1 MNDIDDMT
9 SDRVAGLLR
18 HQAGTLFGKYRGT
31 VSTVGTADDLGRI
44 KAFIP
49 AVLGEHKESIWIE
62 PAVPF
67 AGNKHGIM
75 FLPEQ
80 GDGVWIEFEAGH
92 PWLPI
97 WTGFWWGKN
106 QKPQAERS
114 TASEY
119 GFLKIRYKLPD
130 SDTSQLIEQPIQIAS
145 REVPQNVQRDV
156 QFSTAVAGFGQLLR
170 GGTFTGPLSYDEVI
184 RQAQAAKGD
193 DAFGYRT
200 EFVQL
205 VRKAKVARE
214 M

>member
-1 MNDIDDMT
+1 MVDP
-9 SDRVAGLLR
+9 SR
-18 HQAGTLFGKYRGT
+18 Y
-31 VSTVGTADDLGRI
+31 
-44 KAFIP
+44 
-49 AVLGEHKESIWIE
+49 E
-62 PAVPF
+62 
-67 AGNKHGIM
+67 
-75 FLPEQ
+75 
-80 GDGVWIEFEAGH
+80 
-92 PWLPI
+92 
-97 WTGFWWGKN
+97 KN
-106 QKPQAERS
+106 EKPQAERG

-145 REVPQNVQRDV
+145 RDVPQNVQRDV

-170 GGTFTGPLSYDEVI
+170 GGTFTGPLSYDDVI